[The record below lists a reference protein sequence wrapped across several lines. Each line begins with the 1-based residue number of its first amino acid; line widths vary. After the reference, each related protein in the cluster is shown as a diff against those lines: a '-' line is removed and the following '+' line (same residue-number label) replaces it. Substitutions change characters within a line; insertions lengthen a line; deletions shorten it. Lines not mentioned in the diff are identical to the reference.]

1 MDNQKFNKVFKI
13 GYISLLVL
21 SFVITAWFWFA
32 SAGKDCLAC
41 SLPKCEGI
49 GADGE
54 TVMLAVDE
62 CAMSY
67 ADILEREKATGL
79 DISECS
85 QECINYSDAYLIFA
99 FILIVLAIAFMVIM
113 LFYSSFTS
121 GKKASKTTLIT
132 LGFVVL
138 VVLIGYLMSS
148 TTIPEII
155 GFDGVIT
162 EFDVVM
168 TDTLLY
174 TMYILLGGA
183 VVAILSSFVFK
194 MIRK

>member
-1 MDNQKFNKVFKI
+1 MF
-13 GYISLLVL
+13 
-21 SFVITAWFWFA
+21 T
-32 SAGKDCLAC
+32 
-41 SLPKCEGI
+41 
-49 GADGE
+49 
-54 TVMLAVDE
+54 
-62 CAMSY
+62 
-67 ADILEREKATGL
+67 L
-79 DISECS
+79 D
-85 QECINYSDAYLIFA
+85 
-99 FILIVLAIAFMVIM
+99 
-113 LFYSSFTS
+113 
-121 GKKASKTTLIT
+121 
-132 LGFVVL
+132 FVVL

-174 TMYILLGGA
+174 AMYILLGGA